1 MVPFLSRLYS
11 AQQVLRCAS
20 ATFSNMTCFEGG
32 GNTRLLY
39 CCTILRV
46 CRVATVAVSTGVAL
60 CLYDI
65 QTQHLSKEEGSH
77 GCSTTSRK
85 NRAATADATYSRTST
100 RHESDTRSVSEKQ
113 AQQRCFCCAAAVC
126 VSQHRYC
133 CCVCCC
139 YVLLDCGL
147 LCAW

>member
-60 CLYDI
+60 CLYDT
-65 QTQHLSKEEGSH
+65 QTQHLSKYEGSH

-85 NRAATADATYSRTST
+85 NRAATAATYSRTST
-100 RHESDTRSVSEKQ
+100 RHESDTRSISEKQ
-113 AQQRCFCCAAAVC
+113 AQQRCCCC
-126 VSQHRYC
+126 ICC

-139 YVLLDCGL
+139 CVLLDCSL
-147 LCAW
+147 LSAW

>member
-65 QTQHLSKEEGSH
+65 QTQHLSKYEGSH

-85 NRAATADATYSRTST
+85 NRAATAATYSRTST
-100 RHESDTRSVSEKQ
+100 RHESDTRSISEKQ
-113 AQQRCFCCAAAVC
+113 AHSSDAAAVYVVAVC
-126 VSQHRYC
+126 VVA
-133 CCVCCC
+133 VCCWTVVC
-139 YVLLDCGL
+139 
-147 LCAW
+147 